1 MFKTPLIEF
10 IFRPFFFIFNVLL
23 QCVGTD
29 RNIPDS
35 VLQSRAN
42 TLYNLLVTF
51 HYNITEISD
60 QKTIKEKLNT
70 AISSYLSLLLVSSNI
85 FGTTTVLK
93 FPKVRYYTTSFK

>member
-1 MFKTPLIEF
+1 MFDQSILLHG
-10 IFRPFFFIFNVLL
+10 LL

-35 VLQSRAN
+35 MLQNRAN
-42 TLYNLLVTF
+42 TLHNILVTF

-60 QKTIKEKLNT
+60 QKILKEKLNT

-85 FGTTTVLK
+85 FGATVVLK
-93 FPKVRYYTTSFK
+93 FPKVCNSFPHKHINPHF